1 MHEGTST
8 DSGMKGIWEG
18 GFFFF
23 PFLIPIFAV
32 SYDKREI
39 RNYALL
45 LPFFYNISVW
55 IGKSHLNVFYSNIT
69 NVEVSEHFGIL
80 AKDFEFF

>member
-1 MHEGTST
+1 
-8 DSGMKGIWEG
+8 MKVQALIQGWKEYGKEDI
-18 GFFFF
+18 FF

-45 LPFFYNISVW
+45 LPF
-55 IGKSHLNVFYSNIT
+55 L
-69 NVEVSEHFGIL
+69 
-80 AKDFEFF
+80 